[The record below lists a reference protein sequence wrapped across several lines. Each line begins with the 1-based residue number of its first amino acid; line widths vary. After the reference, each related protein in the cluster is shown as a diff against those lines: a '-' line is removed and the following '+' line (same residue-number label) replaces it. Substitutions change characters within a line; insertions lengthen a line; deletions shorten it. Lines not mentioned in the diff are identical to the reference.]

1 MTARQAFVAAR
12 QRLLAA
18 GHQDG
23 EAVARVL
30 LEEALS
36 LSPAALLAAY
46 DRELP
51 LGAQTRLNGWF
62 DRVLAGE
69 PVQYVLGHWAFY
81 GREFRCD
88 PRALIPR
95 TDTET
100 LVEAA
105 LQRGP
110 LGPARVLDIGCGTG
124 CVGITLALERPHWQV
139 TLVDI
144 SPDALALAR
153 ENAAALGASAELR
166 QADLFAALP
175 GGPYDMIV
183 SNPPYI
189 SAGEYDALEPVVR
202 ENEPRLALL
211 GGSDGLQHLR
221 ALAQRAGESLRP
233 GGILLAEVGWR
244 QSAAVQAIFT
254 EALGNAGAIR
264 DLNGI
269 ERVIVSRKG

>member
-1 MTARQAFVAAR
+1 MNIAGNSIDRGEVERFGRMAARWWDERGPMAPLHKLNPVRVGYIRDQVAAHFGR
-12 QRLLAA
+12 DPLTLGSLA
-18 GHQDG
+18 DL
-23 EAVARVL
+23 R
-30 LEEALS
+30 
-36 LSPAALLAAY
+36 
-46 DRELP
+46 
-51 LGAQTRLNGWF
+51 
-62 DRVLAGE
+62 
-69 PVQYVLGHWAFY
+69 
-81 GREFRCD
+81 
-88 PRALIPR
+88 I
-95 TDTET
+95 
-100 LVEAA
+100 
-105 LQRGP
+105 
-110 LGPARVLDIGCGTG
+110 LDIGCGTG
-124 CVGITLALERPHWQV
+124 CVGITLVLERPRWQV